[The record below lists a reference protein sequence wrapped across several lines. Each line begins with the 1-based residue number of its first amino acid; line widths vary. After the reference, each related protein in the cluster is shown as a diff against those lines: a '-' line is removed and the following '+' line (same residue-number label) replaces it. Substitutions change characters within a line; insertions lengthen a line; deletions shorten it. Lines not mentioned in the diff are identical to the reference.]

1 MTSKD
6 DLPFIIFVPLILCLL
21 GIGFLLSIRR
31 EQQTQLAHALEADQ
45 DLNDSD
51 TVADEIEA
59 GDPAEGS
66 STATRVRKI
75 GKKRGEKLKRKEQR
89 RQYQEYLHQQNEV
102 RKAQEQRQEE
112 EYRQRKLEESIRRAD
127 ELDQL
132 RKTQAK
138 NAKREQDE
146 RQRKLKE
153 EEREQKR
160 KDARFVKYSE
170 KIKLLVKKLKVCT
183 MEEVGLTLGM
193 EPKDCKDMLEMICAL
208 DPQFSLC
215 LWTDDTFMFVTE
227 EDYGQLK
234 EYASE
239 HGKLSVKEAVEQD
252 FFLVL

>member
-1 MTSKD
+1 MSSKD

-31 EQQTQLAHALEADQ
+31 EQQTQLTHPLEA
-45 DLNDSD
+45 
-51 TVADEIEA
+51 VADENEA

-66 STATRVRKI
+66 SSATRIRKI
-75 GKKRGEKLKRKEQR
+75 GKKRGEKLKRKEQK
-89 RQYQEYLHQQNEV
+89 RQYQEYLQQLNEA
-102 RKAQEQRQEE
+102 RKAQDQRLEE
-112 EYRQRKLEESIRRAD
+112 EYRQHKLEESIRRAD

-146 RQRKLKE
+146 KQKKTKE

-160 KDARFVKYSE
+160 KETRFVKYSE
-170 KIKLLVKKLKVCT
+170 KIKLVVKKLKVCT
-183 MEEVGLTLGM
+183 MEEVGLALGM
-193 EPKDCKDMLEMICAL
+193 EPKDCKDMLEEVCGS

-215 LWTDDTFMFVTE
+215 LWTEDTFMFVTE

-252 FFLVL
+252 FFLIP